1 MRELWLRVDPS
12 LSKAIKERL
21 LKAGKGKVSAVIL
34 EGDDLVLAQGSGL
47 KVVSK
52 ETQGDIFLIERP
64 DERSLKKTRAEKRR
78 TAVHVSIERKE
89 DVDNLVEVLNKGPI
103 DYVLI
108 SCKNWKVIP
117 LENIIAAI
125 HGKSRLLAEVASA
138 SEAKAAMETLEVGAD
153 GAVLRTDD
161 PREILL
167 AASLMNEV
175 KTRPEEKEE
184 ESTIQLEAARIT
196 ATRELSMG
204 ARACVDTCDMMKAGE
219 GLLLGSSS
227 SALFLI
233 QAEVLENPHVAARP
247 FRVNAGPVS
256 LYSLVPGKKTRYVSE
271 LKAGEDVL
279 IADRKGKTRR
289 AVVGR
294 LKIEWRPLMLVE
306 AEYKERKIKTI
317 VQNAETI
324 HFVTPEGSKSVTEL
338 KPGDEVLV
346 HVEEGGRHFGTLV
359 KEETIIER

>member
-1 MRELWLRVDPS
+1 MRELWLRIDQS
-12 LSKAIKERL
+12 LSMALKRQL
-21 LKAGKGKVSAVIL
+21 LKSGEGKVSAVIL
-34 EGDDLVLAQGSGL
+34 EGNDLALAQGSGF

-52 ETQGDIFLIERP
+52 ETKGDIFLMEGLN
-64 DERSLKKTRAEKRR
+64 EQSLRTIQSEERR
-78 TAVHVSIERKE
+78 TAVQVSIERKE
-89 DVDNLVEVLNKGPI
+89 DVDNLIAVLKKFAV
-103 DYVLI
+103 DYLLV

-125 HGKSRLLAEVASA
+125 RGKSRLMAEVASA

-153 GAVLRTDD
+153 GAVLRTYD
-161 PREILL
+161 PHEIGR
-167 AASLMNEV
+167 AASLMSEI

-184 ESTIQLEAARIT
+184 ESTIRLEAAKIA

-227 SALFLI
+227 AALFLV

-256 LYSLVPGKKTRYVSE
+256 LYALVPGKKTRYVSE
-271 LKAGEDVL
+271 LKAGEEVL
-279 IADRKGKTRR
+279 IVDRKGRTRR

-294 LKIEWRPLMLVE
+294 LKIEWRPLKLVE
-306 AEYKERKIKTI
+306 AEYRGTRIMTI

-324 HFVTPEGSKSVTEL
+324 HFVTPDGSKSVTEL
-338 KPGDEVLV
+338 KPSDEVLV

-359 KEETIIER
+359 KEETIIEK